1 MAFETNHGKRL
12 VDPAAPVG
20 GRHLAAEDELE
31 GLPHGHVRPEREVLE
46 DHAHAARLGR
56 NQYAAVA
63 ARRLVADQD
72 HAPLGRLESGDQPQH
87 GALARTRRA
96 DEHRHRPVG
105 NAEIELA
112 EDGLPAVAEVDVLEA
127 DEAHRPFQ
135 ARNVASPAHATQRT
149 AAVSPTISSASAAI
163 AGSGLLAISV

>member
-1 MAFETNHGKRL
+1 HSTTAIYTLSLHDALPICDDGAGQRHPLALAAREVRRTVFAVAFETNHGKRL

-87 GALARTRRA
+87 GALARTRR
-96 DEHRHRPVG
+96 
-105 NAEIELA
+105 
-112 EDGLPAVAEVDVLEA
+112 
-127 DEAHRPFQ
+127 
-135 ARNVASPAHATQRT
+135 
-149 AAVSPTISSASAAI
+149 
-163 AGSGLLAISV
+163 